1 MRGLSGFGWKPLLAL
16 AIGVVSFMLLI
27 YFYLLQRH
35 FEHNYKEVQGY
46 FHTVD
51 RSYHRLNYQILLTSL
66 FAYSNQDKITGEFS
80 NLEQDFKILRAL
92 PFLQHKQYEKT
103 REAIKMFGKALV
115 QYEAEINDFM
125 MLNAGIKNSFVFITS
140 LSANKIQLFEDHPKS
155 FSRLLSIIADVS
167 QARKLSDSAF
177 LKGLEMKALPL
188 GQIEGMSAE
197 QASLIRSLM
206 LHIHFIAQ
214 NYPDFVKTVNSIEN
228 SPLHQQL
235 ESMEST
241 FFNEAQSDYVL
252 LDRFVIALL
261 TMFLVALTLVVGL
274 LLRTGIENRR
284 LRDLEARLRHSL
296 SHDQLTGL
304 LSRSRFETLL
314 DSFEAPMLIL
324 LNIDQFKHVNDFY
337 GSPAGNAILKAMALL
352 IQQPVLEPYNPRYF
366 RLGGDDFGIVLEGI
380 DTERARQFSVM
391 LKQSIE
397 SYAFTYEDIEVFITV
412 SIAIN
417 CTEPLLENADL
428 ALEHEKVRHSEGVV
442 LFSEVLHL
450 KEKAKMNIA
459 MTHEIKGA
467 LDRDAILPWF
477 QPIVDLRTGET
488 VKYEALVRLR
498 TAEGVISGPD
508 SFLAAA
514 KQTPYYRRITEV
526 MLSKVFEEIGA
537 HPYRFSINPSMRDL
551 VDEKLVAMLLN
562 LLENNTERAER
573 LDIELL
579 ESEELDDLNAVRSF
593 IAKVHACGSQIA
605 IDDFGM
611 GFSNFAYISDLDID
625 VLKID
630 GSLITKIASDAKTR
644 NTVATIVRFAQ
655 QLGLKV
661 VAEFVENEE
670 TVNVL
675 QAMGVEYAQG
685 YYYGR
690 PSAAILPLKRPQ
702 EEVE

>member
-46 FHTVD
+46 FHTID
-51 RSYHRLNYQILLTSL
+51 RSYHRLNYQILQSSL
-66 FAYSNQDKITGEFS
+66 FAYSNQDKITGEFAD
-80 NLEQDFKILRAL
+80 LKQGLGKLRSL
-92 PFLQHKQYEKT
+92 PFLRREQYKKT
-103 REAIKMFGKALV
+103 LEEIELFDGELVKYEGK
-115 QYEAEINDFM
+115 INDFM

-140 LSANKIQLFEDHPKS
+140 RFADKIQLFEDQADS
-155 FSRLLSIIADVS
+155 YNRLLSIIAEVS
-167 QARKLSDSAF
+167 QARKLSDPAF
-177 LKGLEMKALPL
+177 LEGLEAKARPL

-206 LHIHFIAQ
+206 LHIHFIVQ
-214 NYPDFVKTVNSIEN
+214 NYPRFVNIVNSIEN
-228 SPLHQQL
+228 SSLEQKL

-252 LDRFVIALL
+252 LDRFVITLL

-284 LRDLEARLRHSL
+284 LRELEARLRHSL

-304 LSRSRFETLL
+304 LSRSRFEMLQ
-314 DSFEAPMLIL
+314 DAFEAPTLIL
-324 LNIDQFKHVNDFY
+324 LNIDHFKHINDFY
-337 GSPAGNAILKAMALL
+337 GNQAGNAILKEMALL
-352 IQQPVLEPYNPRYF
+352 IQQPVFESYNPRYF

-397 SYAFTYEDIEVFITV
+397 SYAFTYEKIEVFITV
-412 SIAIN
+412 TIAIN
-417 CTEPLLENADL
+417 CVQPLLENADL
-428 ALEHEKVRHSEGVV
+428 ALEHEKVRHAEGVV
-442 LFSEVLHL
+442 LFSDTIHL
-450 KEKAKMNIA
+450 KEKAQKNIA
-459 MTHEIKGA
+459 MTHEIKKA

-477 QPIVDLRTGET
+477 QPIVDLRTGEV

-498 TAEGVISGPD
+498 TVEGAIRAPD
-508 SFLAAA
+508 SFLDAA

-526 MLSKVFEEIGA
+526 MLNKVFEAMETR
-537 HPYRFSINPSMRDL
+537 PCRFSINLSMRDL
-551 VDEKLVAMLLN
+551 ADEKLVAILLN
-562 LLENNTERAER
+562 LLENNKERAER

-579 ESEELDDLNAVRSF
+579 ESEELDDLNTVRSF
-593 IAKVHACGSQIA
+593 IAKVRAYGCQIV

-644 NTVATIVRFAQ
+644 MTVATIVRFAQ
-655 QLGLKV
+655 QMGLKV
-661 VAEFVENEE
+661 VAEFVENRQ
-670 TVNVL
+670 TVDVL
-675 QAMGVEYAQG
+675 REMGVEYAQG

-690 PSAAILPLKRPQ
+690 PSASILPFERQQ
-702 EEVE
+702 EEGE